1 MGSYVIAHVP
11 LCIVR
16 ITQEHAR
23 YRSRR
28 EFVRRRSCG
37 VWETETSE
45 GAQVCIV
52 RLDTEEEKM
61 GCGMAAGCA
70 GPPVDQVSG
79 GLQCIR
85 PEAQRHVS
93 VKKHGAD
100 AVVERSEDVL
110 GTTILL
116 GSVGAG
122 ETQNGAMCCEE
133 GSKGMVVE
141 LLAIISLERKDRASE
156 LNLGES
162 MKRHECVKHIR
173 LSAQGKCPR
182 IVRVVIQKH
191 EVVLIT

>member
-1 MGSYVIAHVP
+1 
-11 LCIVR
+11 
-16 ITQEHAR
+16 
-23 YRSRR
+23 
-28 EFVRRRSCG
+28 
-37 VWETETSE
+37 
-45 GAQVCIV
+45 
-52 RLDTEEEKM
+52 M
-61 GCGMAAGCA
+61 GCGMASGYAGL
-70 GPPVDQVSG
+70 PVDQVSG
-79 GLQCIR
+79 GLQCVR

-93 VKKHGAD
+93 V
-100 AVVERSEDVL
+100 ERSEDAL

-122 ETQNGAMCCEE
+122 ETQNRAVCCEE